1 MISETKLD
9 SSFPAGPFLIHWF
22 SKPYRFDR
30 NSNRG
35 GILLYI
41 REYIPLKLIDTKT
54 TVEGLFV
61 EVNLRGEK
69 WIIGCFYNLKT
80 SLISSHLNEVGPN
93 LDLLPSR
100 YENFLLLGN
109 FNAEPTTITIS
120 DFCEIYNLKN
130 IIKDK
135 GCFKNPSAPTLDLMI
150 TNRPRSFKH
159 SVVVETGLSDF
170 RKVCVTVMK
179 TYYSKQ
185 KPSIVQYRKFT
196 NFFNETFLKDLK
208 SL

>member
-1 MISETKLD
+1 MNISSVRNKFDSLVNITNNNIDILMISETKLD

-41 REYIPLKLIDTKT
+41 REHIPLKLIDTKT

-80 SLISSHLNEVGPN
+80 SLISSHLNEVGP
-93 LDLLPSR
+93 
-100 YENFLLLGN
+100 F
-109 FNAEPTTITIS
+109 T
-120 DFCEIYNLKN
+120 
-130 IIKDK
+130 
-135 GCFKNPSAPTLDLMI
+135 
-150 TNRPRSFKH
+150 SFK
-159 SVVVETGLSDF
+159 
-170 RKVCVTVMK
+170 
-179 TYYSKQ
+179 
-185 KPSIVQYRKFT
+185 
-196 NFFNETFLKDLK
+196 
-208 SL
+208 

>member
-1 MISETKLD
+1 MD
-9 SSFPAGPFLIHWF
+9 SSFPAGPFLILGF
-22 SKPYRFDR
+22 SKPYRLDR

-41 REYIPLKLIDTKT
+41 HEGIPSKLIDTKT
-54 TVEGLFV
+54 TGKGFFV
-61 EVNLRGEK
+61 EINLREKK

-93 LDLLPSR
+93 LDLLSSR
-100 YENFLLLGN
+100 YENFLLFGN
-109 FNAEPTTITIS
+109 FNAEPTTTTIS
-120 DFCEIYNLKN
+120 DFCEIYNFKN

-159 SVVVETGLSDF
+159 SMVVETGLSDF
-170 RKVCVTVMK
+170 HKVCVTVVK
-179 TYYSKQ
+179 TYYNKQ
-185 KPSIVQYRKFT
+185 KPSIVKYR
-196 NFFNETFLKDLK
+196 
-208 SL
+208 